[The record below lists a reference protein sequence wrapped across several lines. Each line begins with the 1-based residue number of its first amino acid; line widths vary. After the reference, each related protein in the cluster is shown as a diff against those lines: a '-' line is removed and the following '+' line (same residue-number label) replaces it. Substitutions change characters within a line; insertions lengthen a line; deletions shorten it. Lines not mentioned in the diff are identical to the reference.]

1 MLRVV
6 KDHPNLLKDMH
17 TGLILNT
24 DAKALQ
30 EYKDKKAVMNA
41 NRENKN
47 KIDSLE
53 EKVNSIQGD
62 LEEIKNLIKGLM
74 SK

>member
-1 MLRVV
+1 MLRKV

-24 DAKALQ
+24 DAKALK

-53 EKVNSIQGD
+53 IR
-62 LEEIKNLIKGLM
+62 
-74 SK
+74 

>member
-1 MLRVV
+1 MLRKV

-24 DAKALQ
+24 DAKGLQ